1 MKVELTKQQIDSIIL
16 AMDSSIAQLG
26 SARNKY
32 DKYFDDIEKD
42 LTYLRQIRG
51 KITLINEADYTP
63 MTKYE
68 MYNLISIASNYQ
80 GLHEQ
85 PQDNNVNNVV
95 KVKDNILDII
105 KSPLPYIDIIFI
117 RMEKRETEIK

>member
-1 MKVELTKQQIDSIIL
+1 MKVELTKQQVDSLII

-32 DKYFDDIEKD
+32 DKYVDDIEKD
-42 LTYLRQIRG
+42 LTYLKRIRD
-51 KITLINEADYTP
+51 KINKINPDDFTP

-85 PQDNNVNNVV
+85 PQDNKVNNVV

-117 RMEKRETEIK
+117 RIEKKEMESK

>member
-1 MKVELTKQQIDSIIL
+1 MKVELTKQQVDSLII

-32 DKYFDDIEKD
+32 DKYVDDIEKD
-42 LTYLRQIRG
+42 LTYLKKIRD
-51 KITLINEADYTP
+51 KINKINPDDFIP

-85 PQDNNVNNVV
+85 PQDNKVNNVV

-117 RMEKRETEIK
+117 RIEKKEMESK

>member
-1 MKVELTKQQIDSIIL
+1 MKVELTKQQVDSLIL

-32 DKYFDDIEKD
+32 EKYVDDIEKD
-42 LTYLRQIRG
+42 LEYLKKIRN
-51 KITLINEADYTP
+51 KINLINIDNYTP

-68 MYNLISIASNYQ
+68 MYNIISIASNYQ

-85 PQDNNVNNVV
+85 PQDSKVNNVV

-117 RMEKRETEIK
+117 RIEKKGNGV

>member
-1 MKVELTKQQIDSIIL
+1 MKVELTRQQIDSIIL

-32 DKYFDDIEKD
+32 DKYVDDIEKD
-42 LTYLRQIRG
+42 LTYLKKIRD
-51 KITLINEADYTP
+51 KISVINSMEYTP

-85 PQDNNVNNVV
+85 PQDSKVNNVV

-117 RMEKRETEIK
+117 RMEKKEKEIQ

>member
-16 AMDSSIAQLG
+16 AMDASITQLG
-26 SARNKY
+26 FARNRHEK
-32 DKYFDDIEKD
+32 FMPDIDKD
-42 LTYLRQIRG
+42 LEYIK
-51 KITLINEADYTP
+51 KIKDKINLINPDDYIP

-85 PQDNNVNNVV
+85 PQDNKVNNVV

-105 KSPLPYIDIIFI
+105 KTPLPYIDIIFI
-117 RMEKRETEIK
+117 RMEKQETESK